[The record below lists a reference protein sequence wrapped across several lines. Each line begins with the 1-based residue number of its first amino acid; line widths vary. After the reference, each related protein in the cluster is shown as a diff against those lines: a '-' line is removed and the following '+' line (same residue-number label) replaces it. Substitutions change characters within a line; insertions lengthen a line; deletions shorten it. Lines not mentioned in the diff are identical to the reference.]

1 MSQQTGMVDP
11 RSRIKLS
18 NPWHL
23 LAVGF
28 GSGLSKIVPGTMGTL
43 ASLPFYL
50 LLVQLP
56 VVLYCIVVVLAAI
69 LGVTICQK
77 TSDDMQVHDHGAIVW
92 DEFVGFWITMSVVPM
107 MGLAVYDW
115 KIIATGFVLFRLFDM
130 VKPWPISLLD
140 RHVHGGFGIMID
152 DVLAGIFS
160 AISLWLVVVYWFN

>member
-1 MSQQTGMVDP
+1 MSQPSRGVNP
-11 RSRIKLS
+11 IERIKLS

-43 ASLPFYL
+43 ASIPFYL

-56 VVLYCIVVVLAAI
+56 AMAYCVVVVLAALVGI
-69 LGVTICQK
+69 TICQK

-92 DEFVGFWITMSVVPM
+92 DEFVGFWITMSVVPL
-107 MGLAVYDW
+107 MGLPHYDW
-115 KIIATGFVLFRLFDM
+115 QTLLIGFVLFRIFDM

-152 DVLAGIFS
+152 DVLAGVFA
-160 AISLWLVVVYWFN
+160 AISLWLLVLYY